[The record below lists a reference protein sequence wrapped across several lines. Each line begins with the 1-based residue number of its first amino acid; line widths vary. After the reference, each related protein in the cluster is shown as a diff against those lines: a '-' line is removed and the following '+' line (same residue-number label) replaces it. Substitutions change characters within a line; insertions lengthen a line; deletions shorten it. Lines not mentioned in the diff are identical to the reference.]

1 MGSRKYS
8 QCLFNKPNSEIQ
20 PLHCS
25 PKRTIEIMMR
35 QVKRLI
41 LRQGLTEFYDLCS
54 WRVYRMSK
62 RTSIRTTEQVHLEKK
77 GKNGP
82 FFYILHLFQTNKL
95 ELLGKTEIMINGSR
109 CRVENLL
116 VQLTASNI
124 CRSIP
129 QKMTGHPIFFVI
141 HSQQYA

>member
-1 MGSRKYS
+1 MT
-8 QCLFNKPNSEIQ
+8 
-20 PLHCS
+20 
-25 PKRTIEIMMR
+25 KRT
-35 QVKRLI
+35 
-41 LRQGLTEFYDLCS
+41 T
-54 WRVYRMSK
+54 
-62 RTSIRTTEQVHLEKK
+62 IRTTEQVHLEKK

-95 ELLGKTEIMINGSR
+95 ELLGKTEIMINGSK

-129 QKMTGHPIFFVI
+129 QKMTGHPIFLEI